1 MQINQTNQ
9 TNQTATAPTT
19 AAKINE
25 AADSLDAK
33 WIDGECVYFDDST
46 RKNYRCDSE
55 GEMVDLYDLLHS
67 RDSDVRRDAYSHWC
81 AQTSHDEI
89 AD

>member
-1 MQINQTNQ
+1 MVYSLVMQITNQ
-9 TNQTATAPTT
+9 PNPMTNKTKVSI
-19 AAKINE
+19 AAQF
-25 AADSLDAK
+25 LFAK
-33 WIDGECVYFDDST
+33 WIDGECVYFDDAT

-55 GEMVDLYDLLHS
+55 EEMVDLYDLIKNCS
-67 RDSDVRRDAYSHWC
+67 QDAYSHWC

>member
-1 MQINQTNQ
+1 MQITNQ
-9 TNQTATAPTT
+9 PNPMTNKTNKDKVSI
-19 AAKINE
+19 AAQFLF
-25 AADSLDAK
+25 SK

-55 GEMVDLYDLLHS
+55 DEMVDLYDLLSS